1 KDFWECI
8 RSRLG
13 QTKTDLGK
21 KKDKDISFSSALENA
36 FEKLNKSSG
45 MQQYLRDRRN
55 SCMNVLF
62 VFDEARSLLDIKY
75 PSKTSCFLELRRALW
90 YLPQSCGA
98 FAVIL
103 DTTSRLSNFQ
113 PASLEDPS
121 QRVKSENY
129 DLFDPLYLLSTTDVM
144 SVQTI

>member
-1 KDFWECI
+1 
-8 RSRLG
+8 
-13 QTKTDLGK
+13 
-21 KKDKDISFSSALENA
+21 KKDKDISFSSALGNA

-45 MQQYLRDRRN
+45 MQQYLRDQEN
-55 SCMNVLF
+55 TLMNVLF
-62 VFDEARSLLDIKY
+62 VFDEACSLLDIKY
-75 PSKTSCFLELRRALW
+75 PAKTICFLELRRALW

-121 QRVKSENY
+121 QHVKSETHN
-129 DLFDPLYLLSTTDVM
+129 LFD
-144 SVQTI
+144 